1 MATYLMSLMQAIPVV
16 LGSVGLTCPSNTP
29 YVMNT
34 HALEGMA
41 GLLSQG
47 GLEVKEVT
55 TDPNSGAGRAGESLF
70 KKGLLAN
77 LPNLKTRENQ
87 LRERINFFR
96 SSRKEP
102 KQRKPNFWVILLWM
116 YMYLIDFP

>member
-1 MATYLMSLMQAIPVV
+1 
-16 LGSVGLTCPSNTP
+16 
-29 YVMNT
+29 
-34 HALEGMA
+34 MA

-47 GLEVKEVT
+47 GVEVKEVT
-55 TDPNSGAGRAGESLF
+55 TEQDSGAGRAGESLF